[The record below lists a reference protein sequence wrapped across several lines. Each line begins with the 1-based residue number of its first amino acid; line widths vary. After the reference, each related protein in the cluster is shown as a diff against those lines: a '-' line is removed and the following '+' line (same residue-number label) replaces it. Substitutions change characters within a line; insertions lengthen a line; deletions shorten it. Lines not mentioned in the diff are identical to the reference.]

1 MRKQEKK
8 NEELKYIINRIVLEC
23 QNKSYYTL
31 GVSTS
36 MKNNLLMEEFVNYC
50 EKKFEGKNID
60 IKIKKLQPISHYA
73 DALEEARSCD
83 AIILVERYMYTTY
96 RGMEK
101 VVELLN
107 YVEIPLLGVVNVRW

>member
-36 MKNNLLMEEFVNYC
+36 MKNNLLTEEFVNYC
-50 EKKFEGKNID
+50 EKKIKEKNVD
-60 IKIKKLQPISHYA
+60 IKIRKLQPISYYA

-83 AIILVERYMYTTY
+83 AIVLVERYLYTTY
-96 RGMEK
+96 RGMDRTI
-101 VVELLN
+101 ELLD
-107 YVEIPLLGVVNVRW
+107 YAKIPLLGVINIR

>member
-8 NEELKYIINRIVLEC
+8 NEELKYIINRIMLEC

-36 MKNNLLMEEFVNYC
+36 MKNNLLTEEFVNYC
-50 EKKFEGKNID
+50 EKKIKEKNVD
-60 IKIKKLQPISHYA
+60 IKIKKLQPISYYA

-83 AIILVERYMYTTY
+83 AIVLVERYLYTTY
-96 RGMEK
+96 SGMDRTL
-101 VVELLN
+101 ELLD
-107 YVEIPLLGVVNVRW
+107 YAKIPLLGVINIR

>member
-36 MKNNLLMEEFVNYC
+36 MKNNLLTEEFVNYC
-50 EKKFEGKNID
+50 EKKN
-60 IKIKKLQPISHYA
+60 
-73 DALEEARSCD
+73 
-83 AIILVERYMYTTY
+83 
-96 RGMEK
+96 
-101 VVELLN
+101 
-107 YVEIPLLGVVNVRW
+107 